1 MAIRFF
7 SDGIDFKLTKPN
19 LTKKWIIN
27 ALTREGKKLDDLTY
41 IFCSDE
47 YLYDI
52 NKRYL
57 NHKTYTDIITFDLG
71 ESNET
76 ILGEIYISK
85 ERVESNAKTLKVPF
99 DEELHRVIIHGALH
113 LCGYKDKTTAQKN
126 EMRKRETAYLSLRN
140 NS

>member
-7 SDGIDFKLTKPN
+7 SDGIDFKLPKPN
-19 LTKKWIIN
+19 ITKKWITKV
-27 ALTREGKKLDDLTY
+27 LTKEGKNLDDLTY

-52 NKRYL
+52 NKKYL
-57 NHKTYTDIITFDLG
+57 NHNTYTDIITFDLS
-71 ESNET
+71 ESKEA
-76 ILGEIYISK
+76 IFGEIYISK
-85 ERVESNAKTLKVPF
+85 ERVEANAKALNIPF

-113 LCGYKDKTTAQKN
+113 LSGYKDKTTAQKS
-126 EMRKRETAYLSLRN
+126 EMRKREATYLSLRI